1 MKKIFSLLL
10 LALSLTAFSQAEI
23 TEGVVISKQTMS
35 SDNEQVS
42 AQFAMIGDIAT
53 TTYFKGNKS
62 RSETSNEMSG
72 KTVTIIDGDSKE
84 MIVSMDNQM
93 LGKKYVT
100 KSTVLSEQDLDNVE
114 ILEGDETRTILGY
127 ECQEYNITVV
137 KEGVTINMVMY
148 ATNKLSAIS
157 QQATML
163 GSEFSSFPLFMTMN
177 MSQMG
182 MNMTITHEVTEIK
195 EESVSSEKFDMTPPE
210 GYEKTDQLQGM

>member
-137 KEGVTINMVMY
+137 KEGVTINMEMY